1 MNKPLTEEEATKITY
16 PCLLEVWDN
25 EKRKTKNPT
34 YKIVIGISTNGSRF
48 IDLSNFYW
56 DNAALPSPE
65 ITEAMQKQ
73 FAHESKFI
81 DETIKN
87 LNADETIKNLNA
99 DEAKKISVNNIPE
112 KLYKYL
118 SEIKKQAKKGERF
131 LYVFEP
137 LEDFTHLGLV
147 SRGFTLID
155 HSVAT
160 INTKGLYCTIKW

>member
-1 MNKPLTEEEATKITY
+1 MNNLLTKEEATKLKY

-25 EKRKTKNPT
+25 EKRKTKYPT
-34 YKIVIGISTNGSRF
+34 YKIVIGMSVNGERF

-65 ITEAMQKQ
+65 IAEAMRKQ
-73 FAHESKFI
+73 FSTESKFI
-81 DETIKN
+81 DETIKY
-87 LNADETIKNLNA
+87 LNA
-99 DEAKKISVNNIPE
+99 DEAQKMSVNNIPE

-118 SEIKKQAKKGERF
+118 SEIKKQAIKGERF

-137 LEDFTHLGLV
+137 LEDFTHLGLT

-155 HSVAT
+155 HSDAT
-160 INTKGLYCTIKW
+160 IRTKGLYCTIKW